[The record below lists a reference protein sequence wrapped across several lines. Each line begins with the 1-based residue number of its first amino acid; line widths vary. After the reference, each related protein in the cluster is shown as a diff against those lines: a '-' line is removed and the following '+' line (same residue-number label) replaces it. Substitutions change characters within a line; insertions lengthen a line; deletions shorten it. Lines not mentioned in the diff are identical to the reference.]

1 MEITSGKTRRES
13 LVQLSATA
21 GAAKTGVSAASAT
34 ANPQI
39 LARSVTCFLPC
50 DLDSGFVKDDT
61 PPKAGQ
67 DRPTNRFNQQSSAQP
82 GRPERVSAKVG
93 NPPRA
98 DSQRG
103 YQASDGSL
111 KGLSRARVYLI
122 GTNRHL
128 LAGSRRE
135 VVKHVYSNAATPA
148 MRKRNVSGQLES
160 VLAISLRPVKRAPIG
175 RMQHKAGLTAH
186 RGYQVM
192 TKPIIPKTMAWKAVA
207 LAAGLALGVLS
218 YPVCAVPA
226 SGGAV
231 QNPTVAD
238 QSSVVV
244 ENGEK
249 SASITLARTAG
260 GITQIAVA
268 RPGFFSKAYVTMVT
282 ASGPTVED
290 AAMAVAVL
298 QTFTNLN
305 QQALFA
311 GTDSITLAYNQTK
324 PSYVISEL
332 ERAKLISPLEA
343 QAART
348 AFDTLQ

>member
-1 MEITSGKTRRES
+1 
-13 LVQLSATA
+13 
-21 GAAKTGVSAASAT
+21 
-34 ANPQI
+34 
-39 LARSVTCFLPC
+39 
-50 DLDSGFVKDDT
+50 
-61 PPKAGQ
+61 
-67 DRPTNRFNQQSSAQP
+67 
-82 GRPERVSAKVG
+82 
-93 NPPRA
+93 
-98 DSQRG
+98 
-103 YQASDGSL
+103 
-111 KGLSRARVYLI
+111 
-122 GTNRHL
+122 
-128 LAGSRRE
+128 
-135 VVKHVYSNAATPA
+135 
-148 MRKRNVSGQLES
+148 
-160 VLAISLRPVKRAPIG
+160 
-175 RMQHKAGLTAH
+175 
-186 RGYQVM
+186 M

-218 YPVCAVPA
+218 YPVCAAPA

-268 RPGFFSKAYVTMVT
+268 RPDFFAKAYVTMVT
-282 ASGPTVED
+282 ASGPTIED

-348 AFDTLQ
+348 AFNTLQ